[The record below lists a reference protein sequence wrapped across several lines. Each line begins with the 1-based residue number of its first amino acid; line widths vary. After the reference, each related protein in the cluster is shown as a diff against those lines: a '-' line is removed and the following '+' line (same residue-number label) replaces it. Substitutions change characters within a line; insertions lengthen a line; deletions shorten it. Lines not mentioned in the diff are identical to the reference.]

1 MKMSS
6 SDFWLSRHWWWSQL
20 WFDLELGWRKDL
32 WVICVLIIV
41 VVKYGDKLQLKIWK
55 KCAKNCDFWSIL
67 ECLHLKTTFF
77 AHKQIILT
85 DHCMNNYGEI
95 IGPLL
100 TLSIKGF
107 FVTSHP
113 NSWVI
118 LYWSA
123 SIVLDDFWSSGHC
136 VSQNWGLQNLFKKGL
151 LGNMWIDFVLQFL
164 DMGTISG

>member
-1 MKMSS
+1 
-6 SDFWLSRHWWWSQL
+6 
-20 WFDLELGWRKDL
+20 
-32 WVICVLIIV
+32 
-41 VVKYGDKLQLKIWK
+41 
-55 KCAKNCDFWSIL
+55 
-67 ECLHLKTTFF
+67 
-77 AHKQIILT
+77 
-85 DHCMNNYGEI
+85 MNNYGEI

-136 VSQNWGLQNLFKKGL
+136 VSQN
-151 LGNMWIDFVLQFL
+151 
-164 DMGTISG
+164 